1 MCVGVRRSI
10 SFFVDK
16 QVPTWAVCSAK
27 SSTKQAC
34 LATKCCLNGK
44 TMHYVNYAMSTDC
57 FKLADSDITVDNVQV
72 LEDDDSVTVDASNVI
87 VANSPEDIIIETNR
101 FNPP

>member
-1 MCVGVRRSI
+1 
-10 SFFVDK
+10 
-16 QVPTWAVCSAK
+16 
-27 SSTKQAC
+27 
-34 LATKCCLNGK
+34 
-44 TMHYVNYAMSTDC
+44 MSTDC